1 MQIRSVAAAAV
12 AAAIVFGPLARA
24 EDAAPLPCAS
34 TASAAAIC
42 AEAPR
47 DQFRPESHVRS
58 VVENFLRYRITRVG
72 VDGGCYSV
80 LASDRNGTP
89 FEVKFRGND
98 LKMVSRYAVKDVPP
112 NALSSSQ

>member
-12 AAAIVFGPLARA
+12 AATFIFSPLARA
-24 EDAAPLPCAS
+24 NDAAPLPCAS
-34 TASAAAIC
+34 TIQAAIC

-47 DQFRPESHVRS
+47 DQFRPESHLRS

-72 VDGGCYSV
+72 VDGGCYAV

-98 LKMVSRYAVKDVPP
+98 LKMVSRYVVKDAPL
-112 NALSSSQ
+112 NAPSSNQ

>member
-12 AAAIVFGPLARA
+12 AAALVFSPLARA
-24 EDAAPLPCAS
+24 EGAGPLPCAS
-34 TASAAAIC
+34 TASAAIC
-42 AEAPR
+42 SEAPR

-58 VVENFLRYRITRVG
+58 VVENFLRYRIARVS

-98 LKMVSRYAVKDVPP
+98 LKMVSRHVVKDAPL